1 MAILY
6 GTPNP
11 RLKQAAGV
19 GWNGSAKVA
28 VASYE
33 FADSVS
39 LGSYIYMCK
48 LPKGAVI
55 TGGRVTGDPIDSSG
69 SGSALMSIH
78 VGVDKAVTGLGTGTA
93 ITANSTSN
101 CLISSLAIGP
111 DAVAVTGYKATNT
124 RNFPFGS
131 LLVTEGPLLTS
142 DDCNVVIAVTAS
154 TLALTTGT
162 MNVIVEYYMST
173 HT

>member
-6 GTPNP
+6 AT
-11 RLKQAAGV
+11 QARRTVNANAVGHAG
-19 GWNGSAKVA
+19 GAQVA
-28 VASYE
+28 FGSYE
-33 FADSVS
+33 HADSVS

-48 LPKGAVI
+48 IPKGAYI

-78 VGVDKAVTGLGTGTA
+78 VGVDKSVTGISGTVYGAT
-93 ITANSTSN
+93 STSN
-101 CLISSLAIGP
+101 CLVSSLAIGP
-111 DAVAVTGYKATNT
+111 DAVAVAGYKATNT

-131 LLVTEGPLLTS
+131 VLVTDGPLLTS

-154 TLALTTGT
+154 ALALTTGT
-162 MNVIVEYYMST
+162 MNVIVEYYMAS
-173 HT
+173 H

>member
-6 GTPNP
+6 AT
-11 RLKQAAGV
+11 QARSGVTSKSVGQAG
-19 GWNGSAKVA
+19 GAKVA
-28 VASYE
+28 FGSYE
-33 FADSVS
+33 ISDSVS

-48 LPKGAVI
+48 IPKGAYI

-78 VGVDKAVTGLGTGTA
+78 VGVDKAVTGASGTA
-93 ITANSTSN
+93 VTAASTSN
-101 CLISSLAIGP
+101 CLVSSLAVGP

-131 LLVTEGPLLTS
+131 LLITDGPLLTS
-142 DDCNVVIAVTAS
+142 DECNVIVAVTAS

-162 MNVIVEYYMST
+162 LNVIVEYYMST
-173 HT
+173 HN